1 MDALVITLVAA
12 ALIAL
17 LGIYMI
23 ATGNTALLHGYH
35 YATTPPEQRPALARA
50 CGAGLVLCGVGLA
63 LLSCNSWLAVT
74 GIVLLAAS
82 VALIC
87 MAIVHYNGSLISGGS
102 LGGSLRCL
110 KPAVRI
116 AVTAAIGLAIA
127 AVAAVPGIHMIMTGD
142 VSALHSYHYANVAEA
157 EIPAFATG
165 EGLSM
170 MGLGL
175 AILVFM
181 VSLAGMASRRP
192 APRWSKVLT
201 VVSVVLL
208 AASLAALLLVIVC
221 FNGSLVAE

>member
-110 KPAVRI
+110 KPTVRI

-142 VSALHSYHYANVAEA
+142 VIALHSYHYANIAA
-157 EIPAFATG
+157 ADLPAFAMA
-165 EGLSM
+165 EGVSM
-170 MGLGL
+170 LALGAAAPL
-175 AILVFM
+175 CM
-181 VSLAGMASRRP
+181 VAGAGFTFSRP
-192 APRWSKVLT
+192 APRWATALM
-201 VVSVVLL
+201 
-208 AASLAALLLVIVC
+208 AAGVALIVAGLC
-221 FNGSLVAE
+221 GLIGSIILFTGVLVA